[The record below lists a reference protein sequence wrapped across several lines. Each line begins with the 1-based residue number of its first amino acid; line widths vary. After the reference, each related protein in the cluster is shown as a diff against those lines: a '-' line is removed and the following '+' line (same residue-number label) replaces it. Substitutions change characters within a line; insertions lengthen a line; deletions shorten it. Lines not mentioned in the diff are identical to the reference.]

1 MNGSHLPSGFQN
13 HPDRIPNI
21 RLEHLHSQKQNFT
34 EPKWARMRLHKTPLK
49 PKIVTLGNGTTV
61 NGRFVKLINNIYPL
75 VNFLKSL
82 FSAIAMSNPIKINKD
97 NLGTAKSQLIF
108 PQQVTMRMVNPVN
121 GGSVPTT
128 LVLAPIQKSN
138 SGGNSQLGGSIT
150 TQILPKT
157 EVTSSMIATP
167 VKSQIIEEIET
178 HSPPVPSALSGGETS
193 LYDLREKAVA
203 IKSCMSLTMDEVEK
217 LILGDMV
224 VKGMSQ

>member
-1 MNGSHLPSGFQN
+1 
-13 HPDRIPNI
+13 
-21 RLEHLHSQKQNFT
+21 
-34 EPKWARMRLHKTPLK
+34 
-49 PKIVTLGNGTTV
+49 
-61 NGRFVKLINNIYPL
+61 
-75 VNFLKSL
+75 
-82 FSAIAMSNPIKINKD
+82 MSNPIKINKD
-97 NLGTAKSQLIF
+97 NLGSSKSQLIF

-128 LVLAPIQKSN
+128 LVLAPIQKSSN
-138 SGGNSQLGGSIT
+138 HIGGSIT

-157 EVTSSMIATP
+157 EISPITAAP
-167 VKSQIIEEIET
+167 VKNQGQTQSIEEIET
-178 HSPPVPSALSGGETS
+178 HSPPMPSSLSGGETS

>member
-1 MNGSHLPSGFQN
+1 
-13 HPDRIPNI
+13 
-21 RLEHLHSQKQNFT
+21 
-34 EPKWARMRLHKTPLK
+34 
-49 PKIVTLGNGTTV
+49 
-61 NGRFVKLINNIYPL
+61 
-75 VNFLKSL
+75 
-82 FSAIAMSNPIKINKD
+82 MSNPIKINKD
-97 NLGTAKSQLIF
+97 NLGASKSQLIF

-128 LVLAPIQKSN
+128 LVLAPIQKS
-138 SGGNSQLGGSIT
+138 SGHIGGSIT

-157 EVTSSMIATP
+157 EVSPIIAAP
-167 VKSQIIEEIET
+167 VKTQTQVIEENET

-224 VKGMSQ
+224 VKGKSQQFSPIFLPEIRT

>member
-1 MNGSHLPSGFQN
+1 
-13 HPDRIPNI
+13 
-21 RLEHLHSQKQNFT
+21 
-34 EPKWARMRLHKTPLK
+34 
-49 PKIVTLGNGTTV
+49 
-61 NGRFVKLINNIYPL
+61 
-75 VNFLKSL
+75 
-82 FSAIAMSNPIKINKD
+82 MSNPIKINKD
-97 NLGTAKSQLIF
+97 NLGASKSQLIF

-128 LVLAPIQKSN
+128 LVLAPIQKS
-138 SGGNSQLGGSIT
+138 SGHIGGSIT

-157 EVTSSMIATP
+157 EVSPIIAAP
-167 VKSQIIEEIET
+167 VKTQTQVIEEIET

-224 VKGMSQ
+224 VKGTSQQFSPIFYQKSEFEIKFIYIESRDFSRLEKCPIERNQINPSSIHVNFVFFSIMIQMAK

>member
-1 MNGSHLPSGFQN
+1 MITITYKLFDPYS
-13 HPDRIPNI
+13 
-21 RLEHLHSQKQNFT
+21 
-34 EPKWARMRLHKTPLK
+34 TP
-49 PKIVTLGNGTTV
+49 
-61 NGRFVKLINNIYPL
+61 Y
-75 VNFLKSL
+75 

-138 SGGNSQLGGSIT
+138 NAGNLGGSIT

-157 EVTSSMIATP
+157 EVSPSMVP
-167 VKSQIIEEIET
+167 KSQVIEEIET
-178 HSPPVPSALSGGETS
+178 HSPPVPSSLSSGETT

-224 VKGMSQ
+224 VKGMSQYINHINSMIYHIPNYILLHIFSVIEI